1 MKTVSIAILLCSLLA
16 GSCVCLD
23 LISLMGMQ
31 PLETGTEAPQFSLPG
46 IDGQQVSLSDF
57 TGQVTLLNFW
67 SPT

>member
-1 MKTVSIAILLCSLLA
+1 VKTVSIAILLCSLLA

-31 PLETGTEAPQFSLPG
+31 PLEEGTEAPQFSLPD
-46 IDGQQVSLSDF
+46 IDGQQISLSGF

>member
-1 MKTVSIAILLCSLLA
+1 MKTISILILLCSLLA

-31 PLETGTEAPQFSLPG
+31 PLEEGTKAPQFSLPDV
-46 IDGQQVSLSDF
+46 DGQQISLSDLA
-57 TGQVTLLNFW
+57 GHVTLLNFW